1 MTLWPD
7 GRLLDL
13 LQVEHPI
20 IQAPMAGSTTPA
32 LAAAVSNAGGLGS
45 LGCAMMDPGTVRST
59 VTALRERTNRSFNVN
74 FFCHDPP
81 GHDPARNAR
90 AAALLQPFFD
100 ELGLGAVPAV
110 EASNVPFDAAML
122 ETVLELRPR
131 VVSFHFGLPAP
142 ELVRPLRDAGMVI
155 ISSAT
160 GAREAR
166 QLEDMGVHAVVAQG
180 FEAGGH
186 RGHFSTSYEGG
197 CIGTMAL
204 VPQVVDAVTVPVVA
218 SGGIMDGRGIVAA
231 LALGASAVQMGTAF
245 LVCDESGTPACHKDA
260 VLAAKPHETRI
271 TRAFSG
277 RPARGIVNRVM
288 REVGDPAHPER
299 ILPYPVQNALT
310 RGMRA
315 EAGRQGH
322 SDYLSLWSGQGGPL
336 GRREPAAATV
346 ARLAGEIREAL
357 QVVHQGFTM

>member
-180 FEAGGH
+180 YEAGGH
-186 RGHFSTSYEGG
+186 RGHFAAGFEEG
-197 CIGTMAL
+197 CVGTLAL
-204 VPQVVDAVTVPVVA
+204 VPQVVDAVHIPVVA
-218 SGGIMDGRGIVAA
+218 AGGIADGRGIAAA
-231 LALGASAVQMGTAF
+231 LMLGASGVQIGTAF
-245 LVCDESGTPACHKDA
+245 LSTDEASVAPPHRQA
-260 VLAAKPHETRI
+260 LATATGADTRL

-277 RPARGIVNRVM
+277 RPARGIRNRYLDAM
-288 REVGDPAHPER
+288 APHEHE
-299 ILPYPVQNALT
+299 LPDFPLMNTVT
-310 RGMRA
+310 
-315 EAGRQGH
+315 
-322 SDYLSLWSGQGGPL
+322 GPL
-336 GRREPAAATV
+336 RAASAKDGSGDFLALWAGQAVALNRAMPAAALLETLV
-346 ARLAGEIREAL
+346 DETRACLARAPRG
-357 QVVHQGFTM
+357 